1 MNKHSLHRTHSQ
13 NNWRWKPST
22 SADHLYKYSNIDI

>member
-1 MNKHSLHRTHSQ
+1 MNKHSLHRTNSQ

-22 SADHLYKYSNIDI
+22 SADHLYKYTNINI